1 MALSTRQKGLLKS
14 LIVSGAITLVLAL
27 VLSPGLLSR
36 GGDEPEAET
45 ERPRVAWTIPQEP
58 PSDSNGEPATNEAG
72 EPLDSAPGQ
81 LLAPASDE
89 DPGAESLDCLI
100 EPSELVDIGS
110 SVTGLLGAV
119 IVERSEFVSAGQ
131 VVAELEA
138 TVEQEAVQVARA
150 RAAMD
155 GVIRA
160 REASVALGERRQD
173 RARQLFEKRTLSDE
187 VRDEV
192 ETEAELARLELEQ
205 AREQTQ
211 LASLE
216 LSQALAVL
224 DRRTIRSPITGVV
237 VERLMTKGER
247 VDEET
252 ILRIAQID
260 PLSVEVILPSA
271 LFGTIEPGDRAA
283 ILPEFPG
290 DEVHVASV
298 TLVDRVIDAASGTFG
313 VRLELPNSDHAI
325 PGGLHCQVRF
335 LDE

>member
-14 LIVSGAITLVLAL
+14 LIVSGAITLVLAV

-58 PSDSNGEPATNEAG
+58 PSDSNGEPATNEVG
-72 EPLDSAPGQ
+72 EPLDSAPVQ

-155 GVIRA
+155 GVLRA
-160 REASVALGERRQD
+160 REASVALGERR
-173 RARQLFEKRTLSDE
+173 E
-187 VRDEV
+187 
-192 ETEAELARLELEQ
+192 
-205 AREQTQ
+205 

-298 TLVDRVIDAASGTFG
+298 SLVDRVIDAASGTFG